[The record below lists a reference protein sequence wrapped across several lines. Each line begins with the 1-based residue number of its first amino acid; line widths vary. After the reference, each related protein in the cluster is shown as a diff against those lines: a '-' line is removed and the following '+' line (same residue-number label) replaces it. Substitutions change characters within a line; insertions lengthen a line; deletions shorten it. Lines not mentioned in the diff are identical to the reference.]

1 MNKDLNQLELITSSR
16 KFGASSL
23 ISFLMHLLASIIQQA
38 KRANI
43 PIAVCGEMAGDPS
56 LTKLLL
62 AMGLTDFSMHFS
74 QLLLVK
80 REILNA
86 NVGMLKARF
95 PRVLKAYEP
104 EAQAK
109 ALERLLA

>member
-1 MNKDLNQLELITSSR
+1 
-16 KFGASSL
+16 
-23 ISFLMHLLASIIQQA
+23 
-38 KRANI
+38 
-43 PIAVCGEMAGDPS
+43 
-56 LTKLLL
+56 
-62 AMGLTDFSMHFS
+62 MGLTDFSMHFS

-80 REILNA
+80 REILKA